1 MHVRAK
7 QLRERGRRRSAQDIA
22 ADDGRVGEL
31 TLASVGPSWQLNLN
45 DADSS
50 ASAPLYPLL
59 HDARLTTMHGDSM
72 LFKGEQRPEGDAGP
86 AYVQE
91 WSVRLVPRS

>member
-7 QLRERGRRRSAQDIA
+7 QLRERGRRRSAQEIA

-50 ASAPLYPLL
+50 VHAPLFPVLY
-59 HDARLTTMHGDSM
+59 DAGLTTMQGDKM
-72 LFKGEQRPEGDAGP
+72 LFKGVERASDGAEH
-86 AYVQE
+86 VQE
-91 WSVRLVPRS
+91 WSAQVLAR